1 MNVMRFD
8 PQAGITKAEDDGR
21 RRRQHGRLPQDTLKS
36 NIGEVL
42 NLSAGGMRV
51 ICKDTPP
58 TRIHI
63 SLEGHTFPGPLLAEL
78 AWTKKR
84 GMFKHEVGYKFVNI
98 TKEVA
103 DHLTQIAG
111 SNRFRRAI

>member
-1 MNVMRFD
+1 MRFD
-8 PQAGITKAEDDGR
+8 PQAGITKGGSDAR

-36 NIGEVL
+36 NLGDVL

-58 TRIHI
+58 TRIHV
-63 SLEGHTFPGPLLAEL
+63 SLEGHKLPGPLLAEL

-98 TKEVA
+98 SQAVA
-103 DHLTQIAG
+103 DHLTRIAG
-111 SNRFRRAI
+111 TNRFRRAI